1 MTDHA
6 VSMLRVLEVCRL
18 RGCSKAK
25 LYQDIAK
32 GLFPPPAKLGPKIS
46 VWPETDLINEQ
57 QSLIAKRDAKRAAAP
72 PNAITE
78 PDTRAAEPPER
89 NHRRARRQGCRAPEA
104 A

>member
-1 MTDHA
+1 
-6 VSMLRVLEVCRL
+6 MLRVPEVCRR

-32 GLFPPPAKLGPKIS
+32 GLFPQPAKLGPKIS

-57 QSLIAKRDAKRAAAP
+57 QALIAERNAKAGAP
-72 PNAITE
+72 SKAIAE
-78 PDTRAAEPPER
+78 PDTRAAKLPDR
-89 NHRRARRQGCRAPEA
+89 DRRRARRQGRRAPEA